1 MAYLYGRGCG
11 VMGWLT
17 GIFIGLFLSCTLN
30 SIAVLVFVVYCME
43 GNLFTWND
51 FVEFIK
57 MFKDRRR

>member
-1 MAYLYGRGCG
+1 
-11 VMGWLT
+11 MGWLT

-43 GNLFTWND
+43 SNLFTWND

-57 MFKDRRR
+57 MFKKDRRR